1 MRARRGRGADGLATR
16 ARCVLMDAFDRRHT
30 GLIAPR
36 AVTVIVMSIS
46 ASQPLPHS
54 TDSTASTA
62 ARSGGTVTD
71 RLVEAN
77 QLYAESFPNPG
88 MDARPVLRVAVVACM
103 DARLDLHE
111 ALGLELGD
119 CHTIRNAGGVV
130 TDDIIRS
137 LTISQRALGTRSVVL
152 IHHTGC
158 GMLTLTEDFR
168 HDLEAEVGQRPAW
181 AVEAFKDLDADVRQS
196 MQRVRTSP
204 FLPHTDDVRGFVFD
218 VTTGLLREVL
228 PHE

>member
-1 MRARRGRGADGLATR
+1 
-16 ARCVLMDAFDRRHT
+16 
-30 GLIAPR
+30 
-36 AVTVIVMSIS
+36 MSIS
-46 ASQPLPHS
+46 ASQPQKPS
-54 TDSTASTA
+54 
-62 ARSGGTVTD
+62 SGAGPVSRTVTD

-77 QLYAESFPNPG
+77 AKYAAVFTDPG
-88 MDARPVLRVAVVACM
+88 MDARPVLKVAVVACM
-103 DARLDLHE
+103 DARLDLHA

-158 GMLTLTEDFR
+158 GLLDLTEDFR
-168 HDLEAEVGQRPAW
+168 HEIEAEVGQRPAW
-181 AVEAFKDLDADVRQS
+181 AVEAFKDLEQDVRQS

-204 FLPHTDDVRGFVFD
+204 FLPHRDDVRGFVFD
-218 VTTGLLREVL
+218 VSTGLLREID
-228 PHE
+228 PRP

>member
-1 MRARRGRGADGLATR
+1 MSPS
-16 ARCVLMDAFDRRHT
+16 DRQ
-30 GLIAPR
+30 A
-36 AVTVIVMSIS
+36 
-46 ASQPLPHS
+46 
-54 TDSTASTA
+54 
-62 ARSGGTVTD
+62 TVTD
-71 RLVEAN
+71 ALVAAN
-77 QLYAESFPNPG
+77 ARYAADFTDPG

-137 LTISQRALGTRSVVL
+137 LTISQRALGTRSVAL

-158 GMLTLTEDFR
+158 GLLDLTEDFR
-168 HDLEAEVGQRPAW
+168 YELAAEVGQRPAW
-181 AVEAFKDLDADVRQS
+181 AVEAFRDLDTAVQQS

-204 FLPHTDDVRGFVFD
+204 FLPHRDDVRGFVFD
-218 VTTGLLREVL
+218 VKTGLLREIHSEIA
-228 PHE
+228 PEA